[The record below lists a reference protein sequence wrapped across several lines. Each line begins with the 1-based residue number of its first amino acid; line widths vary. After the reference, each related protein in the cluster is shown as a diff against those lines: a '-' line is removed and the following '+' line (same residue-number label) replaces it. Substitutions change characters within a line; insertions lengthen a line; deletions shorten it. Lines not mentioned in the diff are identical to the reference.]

1 MGAHHGH
8 AHDHA
13 SHGAGHGAGHAHG
26 HAHSHAPA
34 NFDQAFRI
42 GIALNLSFVAIEG
55 GFGIVA
61 NSTALL
67 ADAGHNLS
75 DVFGLLLAWGA
86 AAAAKRA
93 PSKRFTY
100 GWRKSSVIAA
110 LLNAIL
116 LFVAVGAIAVEAV
129 QRFASPAPVAVD
141 LVMAV
146 ATVGILVNGV
156 TAWLFSRGRDGD
168 LNIRGAYLHMLSDAA
183 VSAGVVASG
192 FVIARTGWTWLDPL
206 TSLAIVV
213 VIVLGT
219 WGLLRDSA
227 LMALDAV
234 PPSIDP
240 HHVEDALGDLPGVAR
255 VHDLHIWPMSTTESA
270 LTAHLV
276 VPAGSPGDAFL
287 RDACAMLHAKFGID
301 HATLQVE
308 MGDADCALEGGHR
321 H

>member
-1 MGAHHGH
+1 MSGHHGH
-8 AHDHA
+8 AHDH
-13 SHGAGHGAGHAHG
+13 GG
-26 HAHSHAPA
+26 HSHAHA
-34 NFDQAFRI
+34 NFDQAFRV

-116 LFVAVGAIAVEAV
+116 LFVAVGAIAVEAI
-129 QRFASPAPVAVD
+129 QRFASPAAVAVD

-146 ATVGILVNGV
+146 ATLGILVNGV
-156 TAWLFSRGRDGD
+156 TAWLFARGRSGD
-168 LNIRGAYLHMLSDAA
+168 LNIRAAYLHMLSDAA

-192 FVIARTGWTWLDPL
+192 FLIARTGWTWLDPA
-206 TSLAIVV
+206 TSLAIVM
-213 VIVLGT
+213 VICWGT

-240 HHVEDALGDLPGVAR
+240 HGVEAALAALPGVAR

-276 VPAGSPGDAFL
+276 TPDGAPGDAFL
-287 RDACAMLHAKFGID
+287 RDACAMLHARFGID

-308 MGDADCALEGGHR
+308 TGDVDCALMSHA

>member
-1 MGAHHGH
+1 M
-8 AHDHA
+8 
-13 SHGAGHGAGHAHG
+13 GAGH
-26 HAHSHAPA
+26 HSHADHA
-34 NFDQAFRI
+34 ASNGHSHASASFDRAFRY
-42 GIALNLSFVAIEG
+42 GVALNLAFVAVEG

-86 AAAAKRA
+86 AVAAKRV

-129 QRFASPAPVAVD
+129 QRFGSPAPVAVD

-146 ATVGILVNGV
+146 ATFGILVNGV
-156 TAWLFSRGRDGD
+156 TAWLFARGRDGD

-192 FVIARTGWTWLDPL
+192 FAIARTGWTWIDPA
-206 TSLAIVV
+206 TSLAIVA
-213 VIVLGT
+213 VIVWGT
-219 WGLLRDSA
+219 WGLLRDSL

-234 PPSIDP
+234 PPSINP
-240 HHVEDALGDLPGVAR
+240 ESVEAALGELPGVSR

-276 VPAGSPGDAFL
+276 VPEGGPNDAFL
-287 RDACAMLHAKFGID
+287 HDAASMLRARFGID

-308 MGDADCALEGGHR
+308 TGSAECTLEAEHA

>member
-1 MGAHHGH
+1 MAGHDHGGHGH
-8 AHDHA
+8 AGH
-13 SHGAGHGAGHAHG
+13 AGHSHAG
-26 HAHSHAPA
+26 HSHAPA
-34 NFDQAFRI
+34 NFDKAFRI
-42 GIALNLSFVAIEG
+42 GVALNLSFVAIEG
-55 GFGIVA
+55 AFGLVA

-93 PSKRFTY
+93 PSARFTY
-100 GWRKSSVIAA
+100 GWRRSSILAA

-116 LFVAVGAIAVEAV
+116 LFVAVGAIAVGAV
-129 QRFASPAPVAVD
+129 QRLASPAPVAVD
-141 LVMAV
+141 LVIAV
-146 ATVGILVNGV
+146 AMVGIIVNGI
-156 TAWLFSRGRDGD
+156 TAWLFSRGRHGD

-206 TSLAIVV
+206 TSLAIVA
-213 VIVLGT
+213 VIILGT
-219 WGLLRDSA
+219 WGLLRDSV

-240 HHVEDALGDLPGVAR
+240 DQVASALAALPGVSR
-255 VHDLHIWPMSTTESA
+255 VHDLHIWPLSTTESA

-276 VPAGSPGDAFL
+276 MPGGGAGDAL
-287 RDACAMLHAKFGID
+287 LHQACVMLQARFGID
-301 HATLQVE
+301 HATLQIE
-308 MGDADCALEGGHR
+308 TDAARCMLSHDGHG